1 MVDSHPL
8 DSRPLEDPA
17 AIRVQQN
24 RRHVGGLRVVL
35 ISLILL
41 MVLFSVVDLMLAPV
55 GRSTAHITMALGGV
69 ALVSFVL
76 LRRSQQRRWASPLV
90 VTGLM
95 VITAWGIYT
104 YGSVRASAAM
114 GLVLAVVL
122 AGTHLRLR
130 ALWLTMFGGMAILGG
145 VTWAEAQGY
154 LNRPQLL
161 PDVRYWL
168 LGSVVMALIGT
179 LLYQMRKATD
189 EAYLHQLNQY
199 EDRLRL
205 EDEREQSQRH
215 YQRIFRLNP
224 TALMV
229 QFASKRTILEV
240 NPAFER
246 SFGYAKDAV
255 LGQSGGLPW
264 VSEAQWEAHC
274 RRLFE
279 RGHTGWEQA
288 HWRHQDGRSVEVLVS
303 SSLNE
308 DEGGTLILT
317 TVVDASGA

>member
-8 DSRPLEDPA
+8 DSRPLEGPA
-17 AIRVQQN
+17 EIRVQHT
-24 RRHVGGLRVVL
+24 RSHVGSLRLVL

-41 MVLFSVVDLMLAPV
+41 MLVFSVIDLVLAPV

-69 ALVSFVL
+69 ALVSFLL
-76 LRRSQQRRWASPLV
+76 LRRSHRRWASPLV

-104 YGSVRASAAM
+104 YGSVRAAAAM
-114 GLVLAVVL
+114 ALVLAVVL

-130 ALWLTMFGGMAILGG
+130 ALGLTMLGGMAILGG
-145 VTWAEAQGY
+145 VTWAESRGY
-154 LNRPQLL
+154 LVRPPML

-168 LGSVVMALIGT
+168 LGSVVMAMIGT
-179 LLYQMRKATD
+179 LLYQMRKATE

-205 EDEREQSQRH
+205 EDEREQSLRH

-246 SFGYAKDAV
+246 RFGYAQDAIV
-255 LGQSGGLPW
+255 GQSGGLPW
-264 VSEAQWEAHC
+264 VSEGQWQAHC

-279 RGHTGWEQA
+279 RGHTDWEQA